1 MLLGVAEHLNTAG
14 VEAGS
19 GGEKRKSVEAEKGW
33 LLSRDHQDRWYEMGG
48 GGLRGQQRY
57 LLTPV
62 WMGWIWAR
70 ATVLLGVFLLLTHC
84 WH

>member
-48 GGLRGQQRY
+48 GG
-57 LLTPV
+57 
-62 WMGWIWAR
+62 
-70 ATVLLGVFLLLTHC
+70 
-84 WH
+84 